1 MKVKISLIVACL
13 FGLFSFAP
21 DSIQAHTAGQP
32 PFFKINGT
40 YTSIYPVPGV
50 SVDGID
56 IPQDLAPSPYLI
68 NQKLIFEIDWQV
80 LGIAKEAVE
89 LTDLIW
95 DYGDGTK
102 ITTKNASHIYKT
114 PGSYV
119 QKVFVK
125 TANIPQPQLLQSTM
139 VNVLPNKNF
148 QIPISKINIQTPP
161 VITSKTNISYFDLEK
176 PLTFSAQVDD
186 PQKVITYTWDFGDG
200 SSSTGQT
207 VTHTYPLI
215 KGGLSI
221 VSAVLRTKNSAGFI
235 SDSYVVIY
243 DKSLATTSPQPQ
255 PKTSKP
261 SEDGKLVYL
270 IPIVLLTL
278 MSALIWQRKS
288 KKAAR

>member
-13 FGLFSFAP
+13 FTLFSFAP
-21 DSIQAHTAGQP
+21 DLIQAHTAGQP

-50 SVDGID
+50 SVGGID
-56 IPQDLAPSPYLI
+56 IPQDLAPSTYLI
-68 NQKLIFEIDWQV
+68 NQKLNFEIDWQV

-102 ITTKNASHIYKT
+102 IMTKNASHIYKT
-114 PGSYV
+114 PGSYI

-125 TANIPQPQLLQSTM
+125 PANIPQPQLLQSTM
-139 VNVLPNKNF
+139 INVVPNKVF

-161 VITSKTNISYFDLEK
+161 VTTSKTNISYFDLEK

-186 PQKVITYTWDFGDG
+186 PQKVIDYTWDFGDG

-221 VSAVLRTKNSAGFI
+221 VSAVLRTKDSAGFI
-235 SDSYVVIY
+235 SDSYAIIY
-243 DKSLATTSPQPQ
+243 DKSLTTTSPEPMPQ
-255 PKTSKP
+255 TTTHPASV
-261 SEDGKLVYL
+261 KLYL
-270 IPIVLLTL
+270 IPIVLFILA
-278 MSALIWQRKS
+278 SVYIWQRKS